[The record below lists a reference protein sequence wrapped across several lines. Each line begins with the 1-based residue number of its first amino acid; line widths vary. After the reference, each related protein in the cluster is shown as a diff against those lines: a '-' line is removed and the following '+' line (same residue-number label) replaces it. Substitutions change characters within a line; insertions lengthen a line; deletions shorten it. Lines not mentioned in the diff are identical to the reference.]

1 MIVVLGA
8 GIAGVAAAHFLKE
21 AGEEVLLVDRSDVPA
36 SGGSGAAGAFVSP
49 KIGKGGPLQELT
61 NDAFAFAKDFYRKL
75 TPHAFHAD
83 GVLRIPKN
91 PEDEVKFESY
101 ETFNYR
107 PYERWDAVKAREA
120 GLRDV
125 PGGFFFPEAGDGDAR
140 EICRTLAAGVPRRQM
155 NVERLERKEDRWLL
169 HGPQERI
176 EAERLVLATGY
187 ESGLLD
193 LRYLGIKGLWG
204 SRGDY
209 ATSRHFPISMHK
221 DFSLSSSREGR
232 VKLGAT
238 HVKSPEPC
246 RVCDGRPL
254 ASLEAKAA
262 EITDTSDF
270 RLLETFCGM
279 RSTSRDHFPVVGP
292 VIDVPRMLEESP
304 AIVRG
309 AKTPLIHFEGL
320 YLLNGLGG
328 RGFVFAPLMARM
340 LAEHITRG
348 AALDPRIHPDRLFW
362 KWVRRVGPQRDNG
375 VGR

>member
-1 MIVVLGA
+1 MIAVLGA
-8 GIAGVAAAHFLKE
+8 GIAGVTAAHFLKA
-21 AGEEVLLVDRSDVPA
+21 AGEEVLLVDRSEVPA

-61 NDAFAFAKDFYRKL
+61 NEAFAFAKDFYREV

-91 PEDEVKFESY
+91 PDDEEKFESY
-101 ETFNYR
+101 EAYNYR
-107 PYERWDAVKAREA
+107 PYERWDAKKAQAA
-120 GLRDV
+120 GLHNV

-140 EICRTLAAGVPRRQM
+140 EICRVLAAELPRRQM
-155 NVERLERKEDRWLL
+155 NVERLEREGGHWIL
-169 HGPQERI
+169 HGADDRI
-176 EAERLVLATGY
+176 AAEQLVLATGY
-187 ESGLLD
+187 ESDLLD
-193 LRYLGIKGLWG
+193 LRYLGIRGLWG

-209 ATSRHFPISMHK
+209 STSRQFPISLHK
-221 DFSLSSSREGR
+221 DFSLSSSRERR

-238 HVKSPEPC
+238 HVKHPHPC
-246 RVCDGRPL
+246 LACDGRPL
-254 ASLEAKAA
+254 KALEAKAA

-309 AKTPLIHFEGL
+309 AKVPLIHHEGL
-320 YLLNGLGG
+320 FLLNGLGG

-340 LAEHITRG
+340 LAEHITKG
-348 AALDPRIHPDRLFW
+348 AALDKRIHPDRLFW
-362 KWVRRVGPQRDNG
+362 KWVRRVGRTGDKDSK
-375 VGR
+375 